1 MLAVW
6 RLSLPAL
13 VSNFEK
19 NYEQGDAQTQWIA
32 VLLTKYNTL
41 ARIYMLSV
49 CDVLHTVAMLQP
61 RLKVKD
67 IDLGMRTSND

>member
-13 VSNFEK
+13 ASNFEK
-19 NYEQGDAQTQWIA
+19 DYEQGDAQAQWIA

-41 ARIYMLSV
+41 ARMYMLSV
-49 CDVLHTVAMLQP
+49 CIAYCGDAAT
-61 RLKVKD
+61 
-67 IDLGMRTSND
+67 TSKGQGH